1 MQAAKHERSQDS
13 PEDLLPSSQTAPR
26 RWLPWAGALSWM
38 ALIGSTSLVLPQY
51 LPVTQA
57 EALLLSIGSAILCNL
72 LVLRT
77 QVYFLNNW
85 LYDNQWFPDWDNW
98 TMDQEEEAELEAEDN
113 SCCLAALA
121 RRYRAARG
129 RIRPCNNSKAVPVAC
144 LTCLGANLSAPP
156 LTWQESSPAPAPTLG
171 ILPSP

>member
-1 MQAAKHERSQDS
+1 MQAAKHERSQNS
-13 PEDLLPSSQTAPR
+13 SEDLLPSSQTAPR

-85 LYDNQWFPDWDNW
+85 LYDNQWFPDWENW
-98 TMDQEEEAELEAEDN
+98 AMDQEEEAELEAEVLSLLNAGRKFEAIQLVRSYTD
-113 SCCLAALA
+113 CTLHEAKEFIYAL
-121 RRYRAARG
+121 
-129 RIRPCNNSKAVPVAC
+129 
-144 LTCLGANLSAPP
+144 
-156 LTWQESSPAPAPTLG
+156 ESG
-171 ILPSP
+171 K

>member
-13 PEDLLPSSQTAPR
+13 PEALLPSSQTAPR
-26 RWLPWAGALSWM
+26 RWLPRAGALSWM

-98 TMDQEEEAELEAEDN
+98 TMDQEEEAELEAEV
-113 SCCLAALA
+113 LALLNVGRKFEAIQLVRSYTDCTLHEAKEFIYAL
-121 RRYRAARG
+121 
-129 RIRPCNNSKAVPVAC
+129 
-144 LTCLGANLSAPP
+144 
-156 LTWQESSPAPAPTLG
+156 ESG
-171 ILPSP
+171 N